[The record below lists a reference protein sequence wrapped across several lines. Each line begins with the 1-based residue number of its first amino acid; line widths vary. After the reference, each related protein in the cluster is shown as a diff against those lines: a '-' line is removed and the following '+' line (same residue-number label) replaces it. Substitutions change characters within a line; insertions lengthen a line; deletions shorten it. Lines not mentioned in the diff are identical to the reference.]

1 MKNERL
7 VSVEERQS
15 ILDRIQ
21 TALVVGNYPTSAND
35 PLMKDLQRLIVDATE
50 KVIDKNL
57 KKIKNGRI

>member
-1 MKNERL
+1 MINERL

-50 KVIDKNL
+50 KVIDK
-57 KKIKNGRI
+57 KP

>member
-1 MKNERL
+1 MINERL

-35 PLMKDLQRLIVDATE
+35 PLMKDVQRLITDATE
-50 KVIDKNL
+50 RVISKQLNNL
-57 KKIKNGRI
+57 KIK

>member
-1 MKNERL
+1 MINERL

-35 PLMKDLQRLIVDATE
+35 PLMKDLQRLITDATE
-50 KVIDKNL
+50 RVISKQLNNL
-57 KKIKNGRI
+57 KIK